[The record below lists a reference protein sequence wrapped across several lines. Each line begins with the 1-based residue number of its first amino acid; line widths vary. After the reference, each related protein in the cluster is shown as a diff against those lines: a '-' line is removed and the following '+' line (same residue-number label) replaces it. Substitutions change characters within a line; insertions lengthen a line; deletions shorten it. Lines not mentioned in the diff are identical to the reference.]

1 MTDDLRKKHSLKR
14 PYRIRYQKPDL
25 LGESRTEWQQWDA
38 PWEYEGLSEEEKE
51 AGCLRI
57 ALMKTAIIS
66 RPFVIISRYSHL
78 FVIHWNKSVS

>member
-1 MTDDLRKKHSLKR
+1 MIYAKNIVLRDLTESDIKN
-14 PYRIRYQKPDL
+14 RIYWEKV
-25 LGESRTEWQQWDA
+25 ETEWQQWDA

-66 RPFVIISRYSHL
+66 RPFVIISSYSTL